1 MIARLT
7 RFQVNVDKLDETR
20 KSFEEGVIPAVKL
33 QKGCQSGYL
42 LTDRKTGKC
51 ISIAFWD
58 SEEDAIADEQ
68 SGHYQE
74 RVDTGK
80 HRFTAPPVR
89 ELYDVVVQ
97 D

>member
-1 MIARLT
+1 MIARVT

-20 KSFEEGVIPAVKL
+20 KAFEEGVIPAVKL
-33 QKGCQSGYL
+33 RKGYQSGYL

-51 ISIAFWD
+51 VSIAFWD
-58 SEEDAIADEQ
+58 SEEDAITDEQ

-74 RVDTGK
+74 RVDMGR
-80 HRFTAPPVR
+80 HLFTVPPVR
-89 ELYDVVVQ
+89 ELYEVVVQ